1 MTPKITVVT
10 VVRNAAALIDRTI
23 LSVLAQDYPNV
34 EYIIVDGASTD
45 GTLAKIQSYAE
56 TVTLAD
62 GRSLRYVSE
71 PDGGIYDAM
80 NKALRMATGE
90 WVNFMNA
97 GDTFANDHVLTDV
110 FGDDGALAKH
120 CNTADEKQQP
130 WVIGGNT
137 VNFFADGREEIHHAE
152 AADVIPQRMPF
163 SHQAAFVRIQPETF
177 CFGMQYPFAADYKLL
192 YDLYFAYG
200 ASAFLI
206 LDLPIARYRQEDSLS
221 MNPQNQ
227 RAIKSEY
234 LRIQS
239 AHRSWHW
246 WKEYLKLRLM

>member
-1 MTPKITVVT
+1 MNPKITVVT
-10 VVRNAAALIDRTI
+10 VVRNAATLIDRTI
-23 LSVLAQDYPNV
+23 LSVLEQDYPNV
-34 EYIIVDGASTD
+34 EYIIIDGASTD
-45 GTLAKIQSYAE
+45 GTLAKIQTYAE
-56 TVTLAD
+56 TVSMAD

-120 CNTADEKQQP
+120 CDIADEKRLP

-239 AHRSWHW
+239 AHRTWHW